1 MTKYE
6 LTKDLE
12 TGNAMIDQEHREL
25 FGAVN
30 RLFEACSKGQG
41 RAGIDPAVQFLLG
54 YVDKHFAHEERLQ
67 QTSGYPNM
75 AAHKTFHAGY
85 KKTLKELAAQ
95 LPAEGATVGDLSKLN
110 KHIAVLIS
118 HIRNEDKRLGEFLK

>member
-1 MTKYE
+1 MKYE

-30 RLFEACSKGQG
+30 QLFDACSKGQG
-41 RAGIDPAVQFLLG
+41 RAAMEAALRFLLD
-54 YVDKHFAHEERLQ
+54 YVDKHFSHEERLQ

-85 KKTLKELAAQ
+85 KKTLKEIAAQ
-95 LPAEGATVGDLSKLN
+95 IPTGGASVGDLSKLN

-118 HIRNEDKRLGEFLK
+118 HIRSEDKKLGEFLK